1 MVEVQVVILP
11 FNFQNEKKKIKI
23 KKVEK
28 REKRK

>member
-11 FNFQNEKKKIKI
+11 FNFQNKKKNKI